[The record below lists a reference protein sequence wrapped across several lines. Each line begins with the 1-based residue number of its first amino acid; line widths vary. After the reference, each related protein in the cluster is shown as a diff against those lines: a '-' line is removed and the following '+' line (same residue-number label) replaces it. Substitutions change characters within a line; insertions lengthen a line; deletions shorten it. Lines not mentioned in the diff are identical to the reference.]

1 MRTTFFSTK
10 GKQQEKK
17 TTFLIHS
24 SPLHQINPSR
34 QRTSQ
39 SLPSIYIHYC
49 TAMKSIEL
57 SILLIFYLFG
67 TATAQKESLLAAET
81 SLDLNE
87 ELEGRKLK
95 KVCVF
100 CPNGIPDPDLVL
112 PTDNGA
118 TCGQAAELA
127 QTLDPSDP
135 TCAILQSAQVIC
147 CPSIPSPTLKPTDAP
162 TLPPTTKPT
171 MSPTSPPTTNPTMSP
186 TSPPTSASYS
196 MSMSAFYSGKGG
208 KRRSGGKS
216 GKSGGGNG
224 KGGKNISSAG
234 SYSTSMS
241 VGYGGKGGKSGRGK
255 GGKR

>member
-1 MRTTFFSTK
+1 
-10 GKQQEKK
+10 
-17 TTFLIHS
+17 
-24 SPLHQINPSR
+24 
-34 QRTSQ
+34 
-39 SLPSIYIHYC
+39 
-49 TAMKSIEL
+49 MKSIEL

-87 ELEGRKLK
+87 ELEGRKLQE
-95 KVCVF
+95 VCVF

-147 CPSIPSPTLKPTDAP
+147 CPSIPSP
-162 TLPPTTKPT
+162 PPTP
-171 MSPTSPPTTNPTMSP
+171 NPIMPP

-196 MSMSAFYSGKGG
+196 MSMSSFYSGKGG
-208 KRRSGGKS
+208 KSRSGGKS

-224 KGGKNISSAG
+224 KGGKNISSTG

-241 VGYGGKGGKSGRGK
+241 YGYGGKGGKSGSVRGGK